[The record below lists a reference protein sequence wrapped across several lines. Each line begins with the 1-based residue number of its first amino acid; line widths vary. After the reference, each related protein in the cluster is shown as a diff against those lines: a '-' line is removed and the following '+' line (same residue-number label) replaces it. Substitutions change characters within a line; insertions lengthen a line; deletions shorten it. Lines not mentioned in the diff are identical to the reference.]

1 MTLSINK
8 KNNFKIFLLIALSLC
23 AGVAQALPVCTGGTI
38 SKLDWNTRDWP
49 NPTNVNNNRGNYVST
64 FNHVE
69 NNIGGIDFTF
79 AFSSDISDAVL
90 TRSLENYADTNG
102 AGLDTIDDSALIVG
116 PGGGEE
122 GLAVIVNPTNLS
134 GTAVDL
140 DVILNITLSE
150 AVSALQVTLSDIDQS
165 TTRQDQVTIVGS
177 YLGNPVYPVL
187 SVNPVVQPPMSSATF
202 TIGGANNNVAT
213 AIVGAGN
220 RDPNNNPADAT
231 LIVNFT
237 QPIDSYQ
244 VVYADALESDP
255 NLGGL
260 RGMTMAN
267 EFDICPAY
275 DVSGTVYDDTDVTG
289 TFSAGDTPI
298 NAVTVQLFAD
308 DGSGNPTGA
317 ALATQMTDASGNY
330 TFIDVAPGNYVIVET
345 DPAGDVSVT
354 DIDGTNDNQIQVT
367 VTTANITG
375 RDFLDIV
382 SATDLSITKSDASG
396 TYTPGGAFSYTITVT
411 NNGPLAAD
419 GALVIDNVPD
429 WGLGIGWSCST
440 TTTAVCPT
448 VSTGNLQFTID
459 TFPSS
464 SFLTFTITGNYSTNP
479 DDYSGV

>member
-1 MTLSINK
+1 
-8 KNNFKIFLLIALSLC
+8 
-23 AGVAQALPVCTGGTI
+23 
-38 SKLDWNTRDWP
+38 
-49 NPTNVNNNRGNYVST
+49 
-64 FNHVE
+64 
-69 NNIGGIDFTF
+69 
-79 AFSSDISDAVL
+79 
-90 TRSLENYADTNG
+90 
-102 AGLDTIDDSALIVG
+102 
-116 PGGGEE
+116 
-122 GLAVIVNPTNLS
+122 VIVNPTDTS
-134 GTAVDL
+134 GNAVDL
-140 DVILNITLSE
+140 DVILDVTLSE

-177 YLGNPVYPVL
+177 YMGNPVYPVL
-187 SVNPVVQPPMSSATF
+187 SVLPTTTATF
-202 TIGGANNNVAT
+202 TIGGVNNNVAT

-237 QPIDSYQ
+237 QPVDSYQ
-244 VVYADALESDP
+244 VIYADALESGGDI
-255 NLGGL
+255 GGL

-267 EFDICPAY
+267 EFEICPAY

-317 ALATQMTDASGNY
+317 ALATQLTNASGNY

-345 DPAGDVSVT
+345 DPPGDVSVT
-354 DIDGTNDNQIQVT
+354 DIDGTNDNQILVT

-382 SATDLSITKSDASG
+382 SATDLSITKSDISG

-411 NNGPLAAD
+411 NNGPLAAN
-419 GALVIDNVPD
+419 GSLVIDNVPS
-429 WGLGIGWSCST
+429 WGQGIGWSCST

-459 TFPSS
+459 TFPSD